1 MSELFDEENEKVLVA
16 EDDILDEAEDIIE
29 QDTDLLNPMFDAR
42 RRLEN
47 LLDAKRLRD
56 ELEDFLDYEPD
67 DLPD

>member
-16 EDDILDEAEDIIE
+16 EDDILDEAEDIVE